1 MQFRDFLKFNK
12 RIKEL
17 PQYTRKED
25 LPRATKAMKERN
37 LKDFFSREK
46 HPKEKEKMSYD
57 DKVNRGLERA
67 YERKDKKALGSWL
80 RAWAKEDRKDLR
92 RLERD
97 LMRE

>member
-1 MQFRDFLKFNK
+1 
-12 RIKEL
+12 
-17 PQYTRKED
+17 
-25 LPRATKAMKERN
+25 
-37 LKDFFSREK
+37 
-46 HPKEKEKMSYD
+46 MSYD

-67 YERKDKKALGSWL
+67 YERKDKKALGGWL

>member
-1 MQFRDFLKFNK
+1 MRFKDFLKFNK

-17 PQYTRKED
+17 PQYTPKDD
-25 LPRATKAMKERN
+25 LTRATKAMKEKN
-37 LKDFFSREK
+37 LKEFFSREK
-46 HPKEKEKMSYD
+46 HPKEKMSYD